1 MGKVNVIV
9 ADRSSTK
16 LRFEGLEDTTTYEE
30 LVKVIQKRMPTF
42 KPEKETLKSGSMG
55 KMTKGKT
62 LADFEGTN
70 IYFELSRT

>member
-1 MGKVNVIV
+1 MGKVNVII

-16 LRFEGLEDTTTYEE
+16 LQFKGLEDTTTYEE
-30 LVKVIQKRMPTF
+30 LVKAIQQRMPTF

-55 KMTKGKT
+55 KMMKGKT
-62 LADFEGTN
+62 LADFETTD